1 MKPVWSH
8 KREHDCL
15 LALVDYGTAFNPDGE
30 RYHARIHTA
39 TATATASTY
48 FYANKKKKT
57 KHIPGPHS
65 TYGVVYLC
73 SERRLYRKTLTVTS
87 LQRYGTLSTS
97 ESIASSAI
105 KTVIYCGAMAIITC
119 SQTGTTATQV
129 AKFRPGPPI
138 YVLTEHATVARQTTG
153 LLRGVSLLQF
163 VVLLKW
169 TRRMIDKLR
178 HLQKRR
184 SYCCGDWDDHSH
196 EGSNQ
201 FNARAVCVE
210 FFFENTSLIATTFHT
225 ICICAQFFAF

>member
-1 MKPVWSH
+1 MVLSRPPSRLPVRPSRRSFIAAPWRSLH
-8 KREHDCL
+8 
-15 LALVDYGTAFNPDGE
+15 ALKLE
-30 RYHARIHTA
+30 R
-39 TATATASTY
+39 
-48 FYANKKKKT
+48 
-57 KHIPGPHS
+57 
-65 TYGVVYLC
+65 L
-73 SERRLYRKTLTVTS
+73 
-87 LQRYGTLSTS
+87 
-97 ESIASSAI
+97 
-105 KTVIYCGAMAIITC
+105 
-119 SQTGTTATQV
+119 
-129 AKFRPGPPI
+129 FRPGPPI

-178 HLQKRR
+178 HLQNRR